1 MPKLAAVA
9 ALLCAG
15 GSGCAGGSSGSGGQV
30 QQQPQPRQPP
40 SAPFSWDTPPVFIH
54 CALPNGFT
62 SAQAVFMATRPLVT
76 LEKFICQQCGP
87 HCSQPPCVNNS
98 HAEAKLTAAAEQ
110 IHAHNASA
118 RILAYFPGWLAHP
131 WYVLTATVNAT
142 VRHGFVT
149 TDRGTPT
156 GCGRGRHSPCPAG
169 AIAGADGAW
178 IFNWSNPLV
187 RGLYVKAVLG
197 VLASPAVSGIFVD
210 GTPQDLEYCEHA
222 PRGGPRTC
230 FNSTSAWN
238 STGDGVCPGCSA
250 QRIAALQAGQLALW
264 SELRAAL
271 APIRKDAIVIC
282 NPVTWLGA
290 EPSSYFLLSW

>member
-1 MPKLAAVA
+1 
-9 ALLCAG
+9 
-15 GSGCAGGSSGSGGQV
+15 
-30 QQQPQPRQPP
+30 
-40 SAPFSWDTPPVFIH
+40 
-54 CALPNGFT
+54 
-62 SAQAVFMATRPLVT
+62 MATRPLVT

-87 HCSQPPCVNNS
+87 HCSQPCVNNS

-131 WYVLTATVNAT
+131 WYDLTATVNAT

-290 EPSSYFLLSW
+290 EPSSSFSRCHFILKLEHLPRQARDKHRKSWKTEMFLVCAGCNTLFYEYFLRRRPRPRGF